1 MPSIHTPQAKIR
13 PLRRLGGQ
21 LAPTTAFANTN
32 VKYAIVPVLGAAS
45 LTARIKT
52 ATAGGTIDIVFVG
65 PDFPSDQND
74 VGTLA
79 FASLVGTLYT
89 SGNPTQV
96 AVVAGTEVLITAT
109 CHGECF
115 AIIKFTGTGTGT
127 ITFVDVGMVPADS

>member
-1 MPSIHTPQAKIR
+1 MPNVRVPQAKIR
-13 PLRRLGGQ
+13 PLRRLLGA

-32 VKYAIVPVLGAAS
+32 VRYEIVPVLGAAS

-52 ATAGGTIDIVFVG
+52 GTAGGTIDIVFVG
-65 PDFPSDQND
+65 PDFAADQ
-74 VGTLA
+74 TAA